1 VDLKKLVASSCRQ
14 KILKELSTQREMRVM
29 KLVSKVN
36 GTYNEVNRNLEIL
49 EKEGIIINEYRKMVR
64 HNIVR
69 VIILQKENERTKIL
83 LQALRM
89 LEKEND

>member
-1 VDLKKLVASSCRQ
+1 
-14 KILKELSTQREMRVM
+14 MRVM